1 MNSFCRHL
9 RNSRQREVYFFNV
22 HSLTVCLEE
31 SHNVVDCCHLET
43 QALPGTLVHNI
54 SKALAGTLVYNI
66 SRALLGRLGAWM
78 ESEMSGVVSSLGDLD
93 AEQQCKYIHCLVL
106 VSCALIGQECAAYR
120 EMRQNRNRSQTM
132 MEAMKKTTSL
142 STGHISLNFS
152 PRQSNAFHQL
162 PTKRQRE
169 GCRWSVSVGLG
180 LGLLT
185 GGQLGG

>member
-1 MNSFCRHL
+1 MWLIAVTLRRRHCQTL
-9 RNSRQREVYFFNV
+9 
-22 HSLTVCLEE
+22 
-31 SHNVVDCCHLET
+31 
-43 QALPGTLVHNI
+43 AGTLLYNI
-54 SKALAGTLVYNI
+54 SKPLAGTLVYNI

-78 ESEMSGVVSSLGDLD
+78 ESEMSGVVSSLGGLD

-152 PRQSNAFHQL
+152 PRQSNGS
-162 PTKRQRE
+162 TNKKTE
-169 GCRWSVSVGLG
+169 GRL
-180 LGLLT
+180 
-185 GGQLGG
+185 

>member
-1 MNSFCRHL
+1 MNSFCQHL

-43 QALPGTLVHNI
+43 QALPGTLLHNI

-78 ESEMSGVVSSLGDLD
+78 ESEMSGVVSSPGGLD

-106 VSCALIGQECAAYR
+106 VSCALIGVKSMLR
-120 EMRQNRNRSQTM
+120 
-132 MEAMKKTTSL
+132 
-142 STGHISLNFS
+142 
-152 PRQSNAFHQL
+152 
-162 PTKRQRE
+162 
-169 GCRWSVSVGLG
+169 LG
-180 LGLLT
+180 R
-185 GGQLGG
+185 